1 MPSRSTSVS
10 STDLRAT
17 SPLREPASPF
27 SNSIQPSL
35 KPSSIRIRGVGFFL
49 PWHLN
54 YCLHLSRGTAS
65 MLTLRPSTSAKVL
78 ATSSGVTR
86 RGPSNSTTL
95 VPVHDSWSSFA
106 ASRPMSAV
114 ATIGTALSR
123 GCRKLMMIPLSRA
136 AATSQRKFS
145 MNHAG
150 RRKVIGIGNS
160 PSACSMRVCCVS
172 RLGSRACAPIVDKY
186 TTRPGSAL
194 SSADFREVAVA
205 RASGKPGAGSKFGG
219 TSTKTPSAPL
229 NAEASDVASAISA
242 CTISQP
248 RSAQTSPLPTL
259 RITARTGRPA
269 ARRLFATLPP
279 TLPVIPVIA
288 YIVFSLCESPR
299 YRHVF
304 SARDRPCRAVRAEQR
319 NTHHLAGAHLERL
332 RPLLPVEVCPGE
344 AWRNQVN
351 LDPG

>member
-1 MPSRSTSVS
+1 
-10 STDLRAT
+10 
-17 SPLREPASPF
+17 
-27 SNSIQPSL
+27 
-35 KPSSIRIRGVGFFL
+35 
-49 PWHLN
+49 
-54 YCLHLSRGTAS
+54 
-65 MLTLRPSTSAKVL
+65 
-78 ATSSGVTR
+78 
-86 RGPSNSTTL
+86 
-95 VPVHDSWSSFA
+95 
-106 ASRPMSAV
+106 MSAV

-123 GCRKLMMIPLSRA
+123 GCRKLMIIPLSCA

-186 TTRPGSAL
+186 TTLPGSAL
-194 SSADFREVAVA
+194 SSADFSEAAVA
-205 RASGKPGAGSKFGG
+205 RASGKPGSGSKFGG

-248 RSAQTSPLPTL
+248 RSAQTFALPMS
-259 RITARTGRPA
+259 RVTARTDRPA
-269 ARRLFATLPP
+269 ARRLLATLPP
-279 TLPVIPVIA
+279 TLPVIPVIE

-304 SARDRPCRAVRAEQR
+304 PARERTCRAVRAEQR
-319 NTHHLAGAHLERL
+319 NTHHLAGALLERD
-332 RPLLPVEVCPGE
+332 RKSVV
-344 AWRNQVN
+344 
-351 LDPG
+351 

>member
-1 MPSRSTSVS
+1 MGH
-10 STDLRAT
+10 L
-17 SPLREPASPF
+17 
-27 SNSIQPSL
+27 
-35 KPSSIRIRGVGFFL
+35 IRG
-49 PWHLN
+49 H
-54 YCLHLSRGTAS
+54 AA
-65 MLTLRPSTSAKVL
+65 RPL
-78 ATSSGVTR
+78 
-86 RGPSNSTTL
+86 NSTTL
-95 VPVHDSWSSFA
+95 RPVHDSWSSFA

-114 ATIGTALSR
+114 ATIGTALST

-136 AATSQRKFS
+136 EATSQRKFS

-186 TTRPGSAL
+186 TTLPGSAL
-194 SSADFREVAVA
+194 SSADFREAAVA

-219 TSTKTPSAPL
+219 TSTKTPSPPL
-229 NAEASDVASAISA
+229 KAEASDIASAISA
-242 CTISQP
+242 CTTSQP

-304 SARDRPCRAVRAEQR
+304 PARERPCRAVRAEQR
-319 NTHHLAGAHLERL
+319 NTHHFAGALLERL
-332 RPLLPVEVCPGE
+332 RPLITVEVCPGE
-344 AWRNQVN
+344 AWRNQVD

>member
-1 MPSRSTSVS
+1 
-10 STDLRAT
+10 
-17 SPLREPASPF
+17 
-27 SNSIQPSL
+27 
-35 KPSSIRIRGVGFFL
+35 
-49 PWHLN
+49 
-54 YCLHLSRGTAS
+54 
-65 MLTLRPSTSAKVL
+65 
-78 ATSSGVTR
+78 
-86 RGPSNSTTL
+86 
-95 VPVHDSWSSFA
+95 
-106 ASRPMSAV
+106 MSAV

-123 GCRKLMMIPLSRA
+123 GCRKLMIIPLSCA
-136 AATSQRKFS
+136 AATSQRKFF

-160 PSACSMRVCCVS
+160 SSTCPMLVCCVR

-186 TTRPGSAL
+186 TTLPGSAL
-194 SSADFREVAVA
+194 SSADFREAAVA
-205 RASGKPGAGSKFGG
+205 LASGKPGAGSKVGG

-229 NAEASDVASAISA
+229 NAEARDAASAISA
-242 CTISQP
+242 CTTSQP
-248 RSAQTSPLPTL
+248 RFAQTCPLPTL

-304 SARDRPCRAVRAEQR
+304 PARERPCRAIRAEQR
-319 NTHHLAGAHLERL
+319 NTHHLAAALLKRL
-332 RPLLPVEVCPGE
+332 RPLIAVEVCPGE

-351 LDPG
+351 LNPG